1 MKDKNRHRQ
10 YDQPE
15 KYRGPVHVT
24 IASRLLISGKVN
36 KFPYS
41 AQNHQQTVGEVRC
54 QEQEEVLVIL
64 GAETVV
70 DEGAVVVVVI
80 GAAIADCA
88 VEWVFRLYYLIEN
101 AQVIQVYILLQKLV
115 HKPNKVVFRLNVAWL
130 HKDRQKESDQ
140 RTDEN
145 AHGKPCQELP
155 ANTQPL
161 TEVHKSEPW
170 CHQDYEV
177 AQEADH
183 DNCARSIN
191 FSYGA
196 MSLKAWT
203 LLVIR

>member
-15 KYRGPVHVT
+15 KYRSPVHVT

-88 VEWVFRLYYLIEN
+88 VE
-101 AQVIQVYILLQKLV
+101 
-115 HKPNKVVFRLNVAWL
+115 
-130 HKDRQKESDQ
+130 
-140 RTDEN
+140 
-145 AHGKPCQELP
+145 
-155 ANTQPL
+155 
-161 TEVHKSEPW
+161 
-170 CHQDYEV
+170 
-177 AQEADH
+177 
-183 DNCARSIN
+183 
-191 FSYGA
+191 
-196 MSLKAWT
+196 
-203 LLVIR
+203 